1 LLGIVLSESHNV
13 IDYDLQLFHHLTQET
28 LEMLLSTVREF
39 YIRHVLTHE
48 EYMRRTQDGSL

>member
-1 LLGIVLSESHNV
+1 MILR
-13 IDYDLQLFHHLTQET
+13 
-28 LEMLLSTVREF
+28 TVRKF